1 MHQVY
6 GELQI
11 LLLLPTLSS
20 FNLFYMLSF
29 HLDHS
34 EAMRRDIS
42 PALAAPSPLLN
53 LLEALSG
60 HVEPPGQ
67 EAELRQ
73 ELQ

>member
-20 FNLFYMLSF
+20 FNLFYMPSL
-29 HLDHS
+29 HLGDHS
-34 EAMRRDIS
+34 GAMRRDIS
-42 PALAAPSPLLN
+42 LLLN
-53 LLEALSG
+53 LLEALPG